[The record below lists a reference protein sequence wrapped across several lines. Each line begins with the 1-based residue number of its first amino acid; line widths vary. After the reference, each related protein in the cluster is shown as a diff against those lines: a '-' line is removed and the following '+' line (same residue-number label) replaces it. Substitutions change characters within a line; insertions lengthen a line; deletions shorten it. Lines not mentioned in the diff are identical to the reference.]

1 MLVYVQIL
9 HTGPLHSAP
18 RLSPLELRFSEVRA
32 GTHRRAQAAGGG
44 GVGGCAVL
52 RWHFMLTQCCTHSI
66 LLFCG
71 MRLEGPCLVGKLQS
85 WWEAKHRG
93 NTDTA
98 HLSCHCG
105 WLGPDVLPPQ
115 RTLLLACEVVW
126 LVSLYPEPSHL
137 PPHMPICSRH
147 TFPTAA
153 EHKSCPLPIP
163 SWVHRG
169 QMSPL
174 GTTTSSVSD
183 EVPRPLDITRAI
195 T

>member
-1 MLVYVQIL
+1 MASYAHTMLHPFY
-9 HTGPLHSAP
+9 
-18 RLSPLELRFSEVRA
+18 
-32 GTHRRAQAAGGG
+32 RR
-44 GVGGCAVL
+44 C
-52 RWHFMLTQCCTHSI
+52 SI
-66 LLFCG
+66 SLFCG

-105 WLGPDVLPPQ
+105 WLGPDVPPPQ
-115 RTLLLACEVVW
+115 RTLLLACEVVC

-137 PPHMPICSRH
+137 PPHMPVCSRH

-153 EHKSCPLPIP
+153 EHKSCPLPLP

-183 EVPRPLDITRAI
+183 EVPGPLDITRAI